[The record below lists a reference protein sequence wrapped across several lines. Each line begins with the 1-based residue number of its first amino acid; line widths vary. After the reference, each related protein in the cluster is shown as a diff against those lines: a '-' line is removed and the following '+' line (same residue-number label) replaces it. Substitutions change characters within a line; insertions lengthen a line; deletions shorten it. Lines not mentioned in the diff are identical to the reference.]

1 MEILSGKERIGLYC
15 TLGTEKVT
23 RGSMGNTIRHER
35 GANSFVDAL
44 FPMNEINSTR
54 HLYPQVVLRMQKD
67 VEIGKSGRIERRR
80 STFLGPGISRCKC
93 RVMFILRTVNRGT
106 IYAGPST
113 RRAQRLHHGIA
124 R

>member
-1 MEILSGKERIGLYC
+1 
-15 TLGTEKVT
+15 
-23 RGSMGNTIRHER
+23 MGNTIRHER

-80 STFLGPGISRCKC
+80 STFPGPGISRCN
-93 RVMFILRTVNRGT
+93 VQSDVYFT
-106 IYAGPST
+106 
-113 RRAQRLHHGIA
+113 HGEP
-124 R
+124 RNHSC

>member
-1 MEILSGKERIGLYC
+1 
-15 TLGTEKVT
+15 
-23 RGSMGNTIRHER
+23 MGNTIRHER
-35 GANSFVDAL
+35 GDNSFVDAL

-80 STFLGPGISRCKC
+80 STFPAPVSVSVSC
-93 RVMFILRTVNRGT
+93 RVMFILRTANRGT
-106 IYAGPST
+106 IHAGPGT
-113 RRAQRLHHGIA
+113 RRAQRLHRGIA